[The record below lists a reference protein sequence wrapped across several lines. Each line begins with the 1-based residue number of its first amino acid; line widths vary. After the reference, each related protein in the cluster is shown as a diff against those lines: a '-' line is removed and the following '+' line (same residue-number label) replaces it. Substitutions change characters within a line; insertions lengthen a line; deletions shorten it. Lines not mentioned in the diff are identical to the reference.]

1 MSSPGPTTRIGGRA
15 RDMGR
20 LEKMIRVALYFPLLL
35 GYSLWIELLLQVWAL
50 GWSKIRPAGYKHR
63 FNVLK
68 RAWGAGL
75 CELTLHLLR
84 TELHVLGEVPPGRF
98 VVVSNHQSIADIAIL
113 FWVFD
118 DKNIKYVAKR
128 ELSKWVPTV
137 STSLSKGGAALID
150 REPSR
155 EDLKRLK
162 TMARGLEGWD
172 GTTVVFVEGTR
183 SRDGYLLP
191 YRSAGLRICA
201 KESGLPILPI
211 CIDGTHVASTLPGF
225 AHDMP
230 GSKGAV
236 VIGRPIP
243 PDEYRGRVD
252 EVLEEIRAWTE
263 ETLEE
268 GRASGRVLPPAPR
281 PDSGEPAE

>member
-1 MSSPGPTTRIGGRA
+1 MASEDVPAKTAGRV
-15 RDMGR
+15 RKMGR
-20 LEKMIRVALYFPLLL
+20 VEKGIRVGLYFPLLI
-35 GYSLWIELLLQVWAL
+35 GYSLFIELLLQVWAL

-75 CELTLHLLR
+75 CELTLQLLR
-84 TELHVLGEVPPGRF
+84 TELEVVGEIPPGRF
-98 VVVSNHQSIADIAIL
+98 VIVSNHQSTADIAIL
-113 FWVFD
+113 FWVFY

-128 ELSKWVPTV
+128 ELAKGVPTV

-162 TMARGLEGWD
+162 VMARGLEAWD

-201 KESGLPILPI
+201 KESGLPILPV
-211 CIDGTHVASTLPGF
+211 CIDGTHVASDLPGF
-225 AHDMP
+225 ARDMP

-236 VIGRPIP
+236 YVGDPISPEEYAGRI
-243 PDEYRGRVD
+243 D

-263 ETLEE
+263 ETMEE
-268 GRASGRVLPPAPR
+268 GRASGRVLPPPPR
-281 PDSGEPAE
+281 PADGEPRE